1 MSNVPTNLIPTRTT
15 ELPEYAGVSQAG
27 YFPYV
32 IDGRTYKVQ
41 FSQIASTGSVPSS
54 RTISAGAGL
63 VGGGDLS
70 ENRTFAINFS
80 SATPQPLGVA
90 SAGTGSQAAR
100 DDHIHPAV
108 DLSDTTETQGVLPLT
123 RGGTGNALSPV
134 AGAIIYTSGAGLTQT
149 IAGSAGQVLTSS
161 GAGAPYWQSVVT
173 SVNVSGGS
181 TGLSFTG
188 GPITSSGTI
197 TMSGT
202 LAVANGGTGAT
213 TASVARANLSA
224 AILGANSD
232 ITSMSG
238 LTGGIATPDYIDFDI
253 AATPT
258 RASGRLWW
266 DNSDSVQTLNLG
278 MAGGNATLQI
288 GEEMYFRVKASSAI
302 TEGQGVM
309 FTGTVGGSGAITA
322 APATGLT
329 KDTASYFMGVATEDI
344 PLNGWGYITQFGLV
358 RGINTTGGAEAWVDG
373 QILYYN
379 PAVAGGLTKNVPSA
393 PAAKIEVAAVVN
405 AASGGSGS
413 LFVRP
418 ISRFSLGQLNDVE
431 TSAASNLD
439 LLQYN
444 GAGGYW
450 QHKAP
455 SLITV
460 GEATTIST
468 TLGVAKGGTGTATAF
483 TTGSVVFAGASGVY
497 AQDNANFFWDDTN
510 NRLGVGTAT
519 PAYVV
524 DINGSARVGGALRG
538 TSGSVASGATI
549 TPTSDTTNQYNVTA
563 LAVGA
568 TFAAPSGTPVDGQK
582 LNIRIKD
589 NGSSQTLAWTTGT
602 SGSFRVIGTTLPT
615 TTVANK
621 TTYVGCIYNSA
632 DARWDVVAVAQEV

>member
-54 RTISAGAGL
+54 RTISAGVGL

-70 ENRTFAINFS
+70 QNRTFAINFS

-149 IAGSAGQVLTSS
+149 VAGSAGQVLTSS
-161 GAGAPYWQSVVT
+161 GGSAPYWQTVVT
-173 SVNVSGGS
+173 SINVSGGS
-181 TGLSFTG
+181 TGLSFSG
-188 GPITSSGTI
+188 GPITTSGTI
-197 TMSGT
+197 TMAGT

-224 AILGANSD
+224 AVLGANSD

-253 AATPT
+253 AATTT

-266 DNSDSVQTLNLG
+266 DNADNTQTLSLG

-288 GEEMYFRVKASSAI
+288 GEEMYFRVKASATI
-302 TEGQGVM
+302 TEGQLVM
-309 FTGTVGGSGAITA
+309 FTGTVGNSGGLTA

-329 KDTASYFMGVATEDI
+329 KDTASYIMGVATENI
-344 PLNGWGYITQFGLV
+344 TLNDWGYITQFGLV

-379 PAVAGGLTKNVPSA
+379 PAVAGGLTKTVPTA
-393 PAAKIEVAAVVN
+393 PAAKVEVAAVVK
-405 AASGGSGS
+405 AGSNGS

-418 ISRFSLGQLNDVE
+418 VARFSLAQLNDLE

-444 GAGGYW
+444 SAGGYW

-460 GEATTIST
+460 GEAATLSST
-468 TLGVAKGGTGTATAF
+468 LAVAKGGTGTATAF
-483 TTGSVVFAGASGVY
+483 TTGSIVFAGASGVY
-497 AQDNANFFWDDTN
+497 SQDNANLFWDDTN

-538 TSGSVASGATI
+538 TSGSVASAATI

-568 TFAAPSGTPVDGQK
+568 TIAAPSGTPVDGQK
-582 LNIRIKD
+582 LSIRIKD

-602 SGSFRVIGTTLPT
+602 SGSFRVVGTTLPT